1 MLAFTAM
8 NLVAIVSGVVG
19 LAILLGGAAAIGYT
33 HFRKTARDVLRQENE
48 DVNKR
53 LDSVEKS
60 EQQCQLRLAKAE
72 STIQTLTDV
81 FSGHNSVVELKAVVN
96 DNHQTVIEK
105 LDELRRQIAPS
116 A

>member
-1 MLAFTAM
+1 MLSVTAM

-33 HFRKTARDVLRQENE
+33 HFRKTARDVLRQENI

-81 FSGHNSVVELKAVVN
+81 FSGRNSVIELKTVVN
-96 DNHQTVIEK
+96 DNHQTILEI
-105 LDELRRQIAPS
+105 LEDLRRHAAS
-116 A
+116 S